1 MTQQSKTR
9 RRAHE
14 RRAQRRRQSNLRIM
28 IGVGVAALI
37 LAGFLI
43 LISLQG
49 GGGVAEVD
57 YTGLAQTIDDSY
69 GAVAY
74 ALGDT
79 GAPVTLVDYSDFS
92 CPHCRD
98 FAPVVHGLI
107 EDYVRDGKLRI
118 VYVPVSF
125 VNPASE
131 PASAAMIC
139 AGEQGRA
146 WDMHDKIW
154 GLGSLGAYNRATLI
168 NRAGDLGLDVD
179 QFTVCLD
186 SPDTAAAVQQI
197 NSAAA
202 DHGVQ
207 GTPTVFVNDT
217 NVPNLQPDQM
227 ALQLRQMIDAQ
238 LEAQQ

>member
-14 RRAQRRRQSNLRIM
+14 RRAARRRQSNLRIM
-28 IGVGVAALI
+28 IGVGVAAII
-37 LAGFLI
+37 LAVVLI

-49 GGGVAEVD
+49 GGGVGEVD
-57 YTGLAQTIDDSY
+57 YTGLSQSIDDSY
-69 GAVAY
+69 GAVAF
-74 ALGDT
+74 ALGNPD
-79 GAPVTLVDYSDFS
+79 APVTLVDYSDFS

-107 EDYVRDGKLRI
+107 DDYVRDGKLRI

-125 VNPASE
+125 INPASE

-154 GLGSLGAYNRATLI
+154 RLGTLGAYNRAALI
-168 NRAGDLGLDVD
+168 SRARDLDLDVD
-179 QFTVCLD
+179 LFTACFD
-186 SPDTAAAVQQI
+186 SAETAATVQQI

-217 NVPNLQPDQM
+217 NVPSLQPEQM
-227 ALQLRQMIDAQ
+227 AVQLRQVIDAQ